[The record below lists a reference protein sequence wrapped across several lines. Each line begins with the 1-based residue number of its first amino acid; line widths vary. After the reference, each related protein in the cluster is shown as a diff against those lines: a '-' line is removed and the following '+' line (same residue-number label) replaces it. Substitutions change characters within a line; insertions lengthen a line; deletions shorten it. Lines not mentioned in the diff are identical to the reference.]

1 MFQNADGN
9 FTGQFNTRAGLLSD
23 GTIQWEI
30 PLIFRSSCKIDV
42 TYFPYDTQV
51 MVLDH
56 FLTRDKKLTLSSIIK
71 KRKLNQY

>member
-51 MVLDH
+51 MVLD
-56 FLTRDKKLTLSSIIK
+56 
-71 KRKLNQY
+71 